1 MAMANFIIRK
11 PKRKQQARN
20 LLRKV
25 RCGVYKCVESL
36 RYDPKPG
43 DLDVG
48 RLKRGE
54 SYVEDRKRY

>member
-1 MAMANFIIRK
+1 MHATLNG
-11 PKRKQQARN
+11 
-20 LLRKV
+20 V
-25 RCGVYKCVESL
+25 RCGVYKCAESL
-36 RYDPKPG
+36 GYDPKPG